1 MIRRLFLKQTA
12 ATLANGALYGY
23 MSRSRGL
30 ELLDQQAASTSSGT
44 FGSSELPPLRAV
56 LDLIIPAEDGLPAVT
71 TVSSIEYLQSVGR
84 EQQSI
89 QEEIRDFLVELNRAS
104 QGMFRTAFEDSPEEF
119 RIQTLRELEKRAP
132 KLLRSFVSY
141 VYEAYYTQPRVQSLI
156 VCKSKTNATISKE
169 DEKLLLQVRKMERV
183 YRGVD

>member
-1 MIRRLFLKQTA
+1 MVRRQFLKLTA
-12 ATLANGALYGY
+12 ATVASGALSGY

-44 FGSSELPPLRAV
+44 FGSSELPLLRAV
-56 LDLIIPAEDGLPAVT
+56 LDLIVPAEDDLPAVT
-71 TVSSIEYLQSVGR
+71 TVSGIEYLQSVGR
-84 EQQSI
+84 EQRSI
-89 QEEIRDFLVELNRAS
+89 QEEIRDLLVELNRAS

-132 KLLRSFVSY
+132 KLFRSFVSY
-141 VYEAYYTQPRVQSLI
+141 VYEAYYTQPRVQCLI
-156 VCKSKTNATISKE
+156 GCESKTTTTMSQE

-183 YRGVD
+183 YREVD